1 MSNEKLETDI
11 ESLLRWKQNTDL
23 RNQKNRIV
31 VNKFLEGFKICNNFC
46 EPTLHK
52 ASAKNRNISLKS

>member
-11 ESLLRWKQNTDL
+11 ESLLRWKRNTDL

-31 VNKFLEGFKICNNFC
+31 VNKFLEGFKICNNFG

-52 ASAKNRNISLKS
+52 ASAKNKNISLKS